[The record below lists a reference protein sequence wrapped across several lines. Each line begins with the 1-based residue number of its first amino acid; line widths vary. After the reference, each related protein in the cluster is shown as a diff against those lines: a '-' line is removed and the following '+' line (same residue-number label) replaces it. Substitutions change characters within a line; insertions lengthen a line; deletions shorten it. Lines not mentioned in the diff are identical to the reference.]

1 MARGAVCGLGFDDV
15 RGEFDTERWMNKSRR
30 KFVTDRRRSDRRE
43 AQESQARLIA
53 LRSCAERPRKGL
65 LVVPLE
71 E

>member
-15 RGEFDTERWMNKSRR
+15 RGEFDTERRMSNSRR

-43 AQESQARLIA
+43 PQESLARVIA
-53 LRSCAERPRKGL
+53 LRSCAAKPRKRL
-65 LVVPLE
+65 LVVLLE